1 MIEWVILFNNLIYAG
16 CGVVLALVF
25 MLLGYK
31 MFDLLTPFNTGKEL
45 DDENVAIGIVI
56 GSIFIGVGMAVGLV
70 VGLSLI

>member
-1 MIEWVILFNNLIYAG
+1 MIEWTILFSNLIYAG
-16 CGVVLALVF
+16 CGVVLALMF
-25 MLLGYK
+25 MLCGYK

-45 DDENVAIGIVI
+45 DEGNISIGIVI